1 MRVRVR
7 DVRLHVSVLG
17 EEWQGDQRRPT
28 VVAVHGGPGIDA
40 GVLRLTMEPARS
52 WAQVVVPD
60 QRGHGR
66 SDHADASTWNLD
78 EWADDLAELIDVL
91 GLDRPVVLGTSFGGF
106 VVQHYLARHPEQPG
120 GAVLIGTSPRQ
131 ADHDEIVRRYREI
144 GGDRAAEVMRRSLT
158 DRSEDAEREWAEVCA
173 PLSARRPPDDA
184 YARARAR
191 RIATP
196 EVNAHFI
203 PSLDR
208 LDLRPGLAAA
218 RSPVLVMVGEL
229 DPLVPPT
236 VAAEAVDALPP
247 GLGEL
252 CVVEGASH
260 QVLWDQPERAH
271 AAIER
276 FAAGRVREAV
286 TAR

>member
-7 DVRLHVSVLG
+7 DLRLHVSVLG
-17 EEWQGDQRRPT
+17 EEWEGDTRRPA
-28 VVAVHGGPGIDA
+28 VVALHGGPGIDA

-66 SDHADASTWNLD
+66 SDHAGPATWNLD
-78 EWADDLAELIDVL
+78 EWADDVAELIDVL
-91 GLDRPVVLGTSFGGF
+91 GLHRPLVLGTSFGGF

-120 GAVLIGTSPRQ
+120 GAVLVGSSPRQ
-131 ADHDEIVRRYREI
+131 AGHDEIVQRYRDL

-158 DRSEDAEREWAEVCA
+158 DRSAEAERDWAEVCA
-173 PLSARRPPDDA
+173 PLSARRPPDA
-184 YARARAR
+184 RLARARAR

-203 PSLDR
+203 PALDR

-229 DPLVPPT
+229 DPLVPPA

-271 AAIER
+271 TAIER
-276 FAAGRVREAV
+276 FAATHLCPAV
-286 TAR
+286 TAS

>member
-1 MRVRVR
+1 MRVLVR
-7 DVRLHVSVLG
+7 GVRLHVSAIG
-17 EEWQGDQRRPT
+17 EEWEGGTRRPAI
-28 VVAVHGGPGIDA
+28 VALHGGPGIDA
-40 GVLRLTMEPARS
+40 GMLRLTMGPARS

-66 SDHADASTWNLD
+66 SDHADPSTWNLD
-78 EWADDLAELIDVL
+78 EWADDVAELIDVL
-91 GLDRPVVLGTSFGGF
+91 GLDRPLVLGTSFGGF
-106 VVQHYLARHPEQPG
+106 VVQHYLARYPEQAG
-120 GAVLIGTSPRQ
+120 GAVLVGSSPRQ
-131 ADHDEIVRRYREI
+131 AGHDEIVERYREL
-144 GGDRAAEVMRRSLT
+144 GGDRAAAVMRRSLT
-158 DRSEDAEREWAEVCA
+158 DRSDEAERDWAEVCA
-173 PLSARRPPDDA
+173 PLSARRPPDTRVDEV
-184 YARARAR
+184 RAR

-203 PSLDR
+203 PTLDR

-229 DPLVPPT
+229 DPLVPPA

-271 AAIER
+271 AAIEQ
-276 FAAGRVREAV
+276 FAATRLRAAA
-286 TAR
+286 TAP